1 MHDAAYRLLF
11 SHPRMVEDLLRGFAA
26 PGWSDSL
33 DFSTLEKLPSELV
46 SDDLRRRSGDGV
58 WRVRF
63 RDEWLY
69 VLVLLEFQST
79 VDPHMALRILV
90 YTGLLYQDLIR
101 RRAAGDDSRLPPVLP
116 VVLYNGP
123 QRWTASADMSELIAP
138 VGEGLARYQPVQRYF
153 VLDAGSRGDDD
164 LPWGNLVSAVVRL
177 ENSRTPADLKRVVDA
192 LVDWLRGPGQREIK
206 RSFGEWV
213 RLVLAQRGRD
223 VSELSSRPQLEEVQT
238 MLAER
243 VNDWF
248 DEAEERGFTRG
259 LARAMAQGRGPEV
272 ERRIRQDIERGIER
286 ERAAQRALLCRHG
299 GAEVRCRNGRTA
311 CEDAGPR
318 RATA

>member
-1 MHDAAYRLLF
+1 MHDAAFKLLF
-11 SHPRMVEDLLRGFAA
+11 SYPRMVEDLLRGFAA

-123 QRWTASADMSELIAP
+123 RRWTAPADMSELIAP
-138 VGEGLARYQPVQRYF
+138 VGEGLARYRWWVS
-153 VLDAGSRGDDD
+153 LKSAGSGMY
-164 LPWGNLVSAVVRL
+164 A
-177 ENSRTPADLKRVVDA
+177 
-192 LVDWLRGPGQREIK
+192 
-206 RSFGEWV
+206 
-213 RLVLAQRGRD
+213 
-223 VSELSSRPQLEEVQT
+223 
-238 MLAER
+238 
-243 VNDWF
+243 
-248 DEAEERGFTRG
+248 
-259 LARAMAQGRGPEV
+259 
-272 ERRIRQDIERGIER
+272 
-286 ERAAQRALLCRHG
+286 
-299 GAEVRCRNGRTA
+299 
-311 CEDAGPR
+311 
-318 RATA
+318 